1 MAALVTNP
9 RNNENEL
16 YVIHP
21 LDDVQEQKRSSEG
34 LGLIELSPT
43 VRWSLRVLRVYLIAM
58 TGVLLYRVGELTQI
72 IGHHAR

>member
-1 MAALVTNP
+1 MAALVTNHT
-9 RNNENEL
+9 NEEEM
-16 YVIHP
+16 YVLHP

-58 TGVLLYRVGELTQI
+58 TGVLLYRVGEVAQVF
-72 IGHHAR
+72 GHHAR